1 MKKLRFFV
9 LVITVVMCLSAFA
22 ACNGNDKTDI
32 VPVKPE
38 QPTVTALPT
47 LTFDGETPENNTL
60 VIAVTNKAQIVLP
73 QYVAKNR
80 FGKEM
85 DNSAVAVTHMYDGA
99 VDNSVTYKAG
109 ASSRKYYAVG
119 QHTFIFVVTDNDNAT
134 LVNYYYVYLTVYQSL
149 FKVLGNRDVLQGE
162 LSEAP
167 TLRTNDPG
175 FALSW
180 FNLDR
185 SDVYYAEATFDSV
198 DKEENDGRDWGIGLL
213 HATDEDGSY
222 SLKDYYRIYD
232 WGNTWAHRYS
242 RGWNPDSSFVRE
254 FYTSQGLVDPG
265 FNVGGN
271 KITIGIAR
279 VGDVFYSFLNGQLT
293 DKYVYAALKDRKTSP
308 GICLIGN
315 DVVAYPGTASN
326 MKFVSGD
333 EAEMLIA
340 KLCGEDTYYNDFGY
354 GRVLEGYNAA
364 TFTDG
369 GFAFDK
375 IGDFGAS
382 QRNWWNCA
390 VKANTYI
397 GGNSTVEFDLE
408 TVGQQTSFGTLRIYI
423 KKAMNSADPTNG
435 EGFYNGIRLC
445 YFGNSNRPGGV
456 NVETLQEIPDGDG
469 TRWEHMDEKDAD
481 GNARYENFDAANVFS
496 ENAKLHVKIHIE
508 PLAGE
513 NGETKFTYTFTEIGK
528 ENPNT
533 YTFFSYATQESS
545 SAESEDEYNELF
557 FMSFMTENVQCKI
570 SNLLVTANKVY

>member
-1 MKKLRFFV
+1 MKKLRIFALAIVV
-9 LVITVVMCLSAFA
+9 LLTLSALV
-22 ACNGNDKTDI
+22 ACAGNNVDV
-32 VPVKPE
+32 VPVNPSE
-38 QPTVTALPT
+38 TTVTNLPT
-47 LTFDGETPENNTL
+47 MTFDDETPKNNTL
-60 VIAVTNKAQIVLP
+60 VIAVTNKGQTTLP

-85 DNSAVAVTHMYDGA
+85 DNSSVTVTHMFDGA
-99 VDNSVTYKAG
+99 VDNSVNYKAG
-109 ASSRKYYAVG
+109 ASRRNYYAVG
-119 QHTFIFVVTDNDNAT
+119 QHTFIFVVTDNTNSA
-134 LVNYYYVYLTVYQSL
+134 LVNYYYVYLNVYQSL
-149 FKVLGNRDVLQGE
+149 FKILGNRDVLQDE
-162 LSEAP
+162 LSNSP

-180 FNLDR
+180 FNLER

-198 DKEENDGRDWGIGLL
+198 DKEENNGRDWAVGLL

-232 WGNTWAHRYS
+232 WGNTWAHRFS
-242 RGWNPDSSFVRE
+242 RGWTVDSSFPRE
-254 FYTSQGLVDPG
+254 FYTAQGIEDPG
-265 FNVGGN
+265 FNQAGN

-333 EAEMLIA
+333 EAKTLVD

-354 GRVLEGYNAA
+354 GRVLDGYNAA

-375 IGDFGAS
+375 IGDFGVS
-382 QRNWWNCA
+382 QRNWWSCA
-390 VKANTYI
+390 VKTNTYI
-397 GGNSTVEFDLE
+397 GGNSKVEFDLE

-435 EGFYNGIRLC
+435 DGFYNGVRLC
-445 YFGNSNRPGGV
+445 YFGNTNRPGGA
-456 NVETLQEIPDGDG
+456 NVETLQEIFEGENS
-469 TRWEHMDEKDAD
+469 RWEHMDEKDAD
-481 GNARYENFDAANVFS
+481 GNSRYENFDGADVFS
-496 ENAKLHVKIHIE
+496 ANAKLHVEIRMQ

-533 YTFFSYATQESS
+533 YTFFSYATQAPS

-557 FMSFMTENVQCKI
+557 FLSFMTDNVQCKI
-570 SNLLVTANKVY
+570 SNLAVTAYKVY

>member
-1 MKKLRFFV
+1 MKKLRIFALAIVV
-9 LVITVVMCLSAFA
+9 LLTLSALV
-22 ACNGNDKTDI
+22 ACAGNNVDV
-32 VPVKPE
+32 VPVKPSE
-38 QPTVTALPT
+38 TTVTNLPT
-47 LTFDGETPENNTL
+47 MTFDDETPKNNTL
-60 VIAVTNKAQIVLP
+60 VIAVTNKGQTTLP

-85 DNSAVAVTHMYDGA
+85 DNSSVTITHMFDGA
-99 VDNSVTYKAG
+99 VDNSVNYKAG
-109 ASSRKYYAVG
+109 ASRRNYYTVG
-119 QHTFIFVVTDNDNAT
+119 QHTFIFVVTDNTNSA
-134 LVNYYYVYLTVYQSL
+134 LVNYYYVYLNVYQSL
-149 FKVLGNRDVLQGE
+149 FKILGNRDVLQDE
-162 LSEAP
+162 LSNSP

-180 FNLDR
+180 FNLER

-198 DKEENDGRDWGIGLL
+198 DKEENNGRDWAVGLL

-232 WGNTWAHRYS
+232 WGNTWAHRFS
-242 RGWNPDSSFVRE
+242 RGWTVDSSFPRE
-254 FYTSQGLVDPG
+254 FYTAQGIEDPG
-265 FNVGGN
+265 FNQAGN

-333 EAEMLIA
+333 EAKTLVD

-354 GRVLEGYNAA
+354 GRVLDGYNAA

-390 VKANTYI
+390 VKTNTYI
-397 GGNSTVEFDLE
+397 GGNSKVEFDLE

-435 EGFYNGIRLC
+435 EGFYNGVRLC
-445 YFGNSNRPGGV
+445 YFGNTNRPGGA
-456 NVETLQEIPDGDG
+456 NVETLQEIVEGENS
-469 TRWEHMDEKDAD
+469 RWEHMDEKDAD
-481 GNARYENFDAANVFS
+481 GNSRYENFDGADVFS
-496 ENAKLHVKIHIE
+496 ANAKLHVEIHMQ

-533 YTFFSYATQESS
+533 YTFFSYATQAPS

-557 FMSFMTENVQCKI
+557 FLSFMTDNVQCKI
-570 SNLLVTANKVY
+570 SNLAVTAYKVY

>member
-1 MKKLRFFV
+1 MKKLRIFALAIVV
-9 LVITVVMCLSAFA
+9 LLTLSALV
-22 ACNGNDKTDI
+22 ACVDNNVDV
-32 VPVKPE
+32 VPVNPSE
-38 QPTVTALPT
+38 TTVTNLPT
-47 LTFDGETPENNTL
+47 MTFDDETPKNNTL
-60 VIAVTNKAQIVLP
+60 VIAVTNKGQTTLP

-85 DNSAVAVTHMYDGA
+85 DNSSVTVTHMFDGA

-109 ASSRKYYAVG
+109 ASRRNYYAVG
-119 QHTFIFVVTDNDNAT
+119 QHTFIFVVTDNTNSA

-149 FKVLGNRDVLQGE
+149 FKILGNRDVLQDE
-162 LSEAP
+162 LSNSP

-180 FNLDR
+180 FNLER

-198 DKEENDGRDWGIGLL
+198 DKEENNGRDWAVGLL
-213 HATDEDGSY
+213 HATDEDGSF
-222 SLKDYYRIYD
+222 SLKDYYLIYD
-232 WGNTWAHRYS
+232 WGNTWAHRFS
-242 RGWNPDSSFVRE
+242 RGWTLDSSFPRE
-254 FYTSQGLVDPG
+254 FYTAQGIEDPG
-265 FNVGGN
+265 FNQAGN

-293 DKYVYAALKDRKTSP
+293 DKYVYAALKDRKSSP

-333 EAEMLIA
+333 EAKTLVD

-354 GRVLEGYNAA
+354 GRVLDGYNAA

-390 VKANTYI
+390 VKTNTYI
-397 GGNSTVEFDLE
+397 GGNSKVEFDLE

-435 EGFYNGIRLC
+435 EGFYNGVRLC
-445 YFGNSNRPGGV
+445 YFGNTNRPGGA
-456 NVETLQEIPDGDG
+456 NVETLQEIIEGENS
-469 TRWEHMDEKDAD
+469 RWEHIDEKDAD
-481 GNARYENFDAANVFS
+481 GNSRYENFDGADVFS
-496 ENAKLHVKIHIE
+496 ANAKLHVEIHMQ

-533 YTFFSYATQESS
+533 YTFFSYATQAPS

-557 FMSFMTENVQCKI
+557 FLSFMTDNVQCKI
-570 SNLLVTANKVY
+570 SNLAVTAYKVY